1 MALDSPLRVELG
13 DLKRVG
19 TVASDT
25 YCNPGARL
33 FFARHQLDWRDFLFN
48 GIDAQALLAT
58 GDAMA
63 EAVVA
68 AARARVRDQQQE
80 QDAQS

>member
-1 MALDSPLRVELG
+1 MSHDSPLRVELG
-13 DLKRVG
+13 DLKRIGRGV
-19 TVASDT
+19 SDS
-25 YCNPGARL
+25 YCNTGARL
-33 FFARHQLDWRDFLFN
+33 FFARHGLDWRDFLFN

-68 AARARVRDQQQE
+68 AARERVRE
-80 QDAQS
+80 QGAGV